1 MNRDMSQEGMMRSFP
16 RIAAAA
22 LAVLTFAAAPAHAEM
37 SAEQRTEIG
46 GIIREYLLANPE
58 VLEEAI
64 EVLQQRRAEEAAM
77 AQTKVIRD
85 NASRI
90 FASDHQMVLG
100 NPQGAVTMVEFFDYN
115 CGYCKRAL
123 TDMTALLAA
132 NPDLRVVLKEFP
144 ILSEGSAE
152 AARISVAVK
161 DTAPD
166 RYLDFHQALLSSPG
180 AADAA
185 KALEVAGGLGL
196 DAEALKK
203 AASAESVQQNLQE
216 VQELAGLL
224 GISGT
229 PSYVIGTELVPGAV
243 GYDSLQAKVSA
254 ARPPQDAAPSTT
266 Q

>member
-1 MNRDMSQEGMMRSFP
+1 MR
-16 RIAAAA
+16 AA
-22 LAVLTFAAAPAHAEM
+22 
-37 SAEQRTEIG
+37 S
-46 GIIREYLLANPE
+46 
-58 VLEEAI
+58 
-64 EVLQQRRAEEAAM
+64 
-77 AQTKVIRD
+77 
-85 NASRI
+85 SR
-90 FASDHQMVLG
+90 SDHQMVLG
-100 NPQGAVTMVEFFDYN
+100 NPEGAVTMVEFFDYN

-161 DTAPD
+161 DIAPD

-185 KALEVAGGLGL
+185 KALEVAGDLGL
-196 DAEALKK
+196 DAEALKE
-203 AASAESVQQNLQE
+203 AAAAESVEQNLQE
-216 VQELAGLL
+216 VHELAGLL

-229 PSYVIGTELVPGAV
+229 PSYVIGTELVPGAI
-243 GYDSLQAKVSA
+243 GYDGLQSKVAA